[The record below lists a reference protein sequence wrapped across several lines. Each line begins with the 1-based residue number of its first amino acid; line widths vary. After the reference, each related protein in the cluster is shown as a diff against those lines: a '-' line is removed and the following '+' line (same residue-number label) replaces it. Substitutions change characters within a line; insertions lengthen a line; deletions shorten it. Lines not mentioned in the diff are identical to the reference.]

1 MKDFTPLLRPAN
13 PRFDAGVAADRVDA
27 PSTEAQV
34 ITPLRGL
41 DGVRAV
47 SFADHTLRA
56 PRNMYA
62 PPPPVEDELD
72 LPAEPVGPT
81 EEEVVERIRAA
92 EEAVRADYEQRLVD
106 QMAEVEAAKA
116 RIEEIAQA
124 VDAHRATLTSEARD
138 QAGSLVVGAI
148 ARICGELPE
157 ALEGLLRDRIG
168 RAAESLV
175 GSSEVVVRIRPGDI
189 AIAASAIGDRPGW
202 RLEPDANLDGGCI
215 AVSEAGSI
223 DGSLSAAMEGI
234 HAAAATWRE
243 ESGVGGDQ

>member
-1 MKDFTPLLRPAN
+1 MKDFTPLLRPSSA
-13 PRFDAGVAADRVDA
+13 RFDAGVADERVEA
-27 PSTEAQV
+27 PTSEAEV

-56 PRNMYA
+56 PRNLYA
-62 PPPPVEDELD
+62 PPAPVEEE
-72 LPAEPVGPT
+72 PAAPAAPVGPT
-81 EEEVVERIRAA
+81 EEEIAERVAAA
-92 EEAVRADYEQRLVD
+92 EAAVRAEYEQKLNE
-106 QMAEVEAAKA
+106 QAAEVETAKS
-116 RIEEIAQA
+116 RIGEVVDAL
-124 VDAHRATLTSEARD
+124 DAHRDAMTAEARE

-175 GSSEVVVRIRPGDI
+175 GSSEVVVRIRPSDI
-189 AIAASAIGDRPGW
+189 AFAASAIGDRPGW
-202 RLEPDANLDGGCI
+202 RLEPDPNLDGGCV

-243 ESGVGGDQ
+243 ESGVGGGE